1 MQTLNVNA
9 GQTDEEYKA
18 SEELRRA
25 DALTEARANA
35 NYFFAAAV
43 LAALGTGL
51 LPLRIN
57 FLVSI
62 GLIDLLRIYGRSL
75 GERYLDTLQGAA
87 LAWVLALIVLGFSA
101 RSGRRWAFQVGLVM
115 YAIDMVALMVT
126 FSIWAFGV
134 HAFLAYKWFEAE
146 RALKDPK

>member
-1 MQTLNVNA
+1 MQTLNVGA

-18 SEELRRA
+18 SEEHRRA
-25 DALTEARANA
+25 DLLAEARANA
-35 NYFFAAAV
+35 NYFFVAAV

-75 GERYLDTLQGAA
+75 GQRYLDTLQGAA

-101 RSGRRWAFQVGLVM
+101 RNGRRWAFQVGLVM
-115 YAIDMVALMVT
+115 YAIDMVALMAT

-134 HAFLAYKWFEAE
+134 HAFFVYKWFEAQ
-146 RALKDPK
+146 RALKELK